1 MQAAPKIGFSI
12 DNAPKI
18 HKELSEEVADLEEE
32 VTHEE
37 KRIEFAQGI
46 MRNIEQTLKTLVET
60 KTCFLEQVAVE
71 RPMLLAELLEIG
83 HSEDESEPE
92 QDDKED
98 DVAVSQVPTEESK
111 AVEVEETD
119 QMENLRAEE

>member
-46 MRNIEQTLKTLVET
+46 MRNIEQTLKTLEET

-71 RPMLLAELLEIG
+71 RPMLLADLLEIG
-83 HSEDESEPE
+83 PSEDESDP
-92 QDDKED
+92 ED
-98 DVAVSQVPTEESK
+98 DDGADAVRSSALPEE
-111 AVEVEETD
+111 
-119 QMENLRAEE
+119 